1 MAEDAPKELGRTGL
15 YERAV
20 NWVTALV
27 KPYLHRTSE
36 RFVNKAV
43 DKYAKE
49 KPHFARMIEFEV
61 RRRGD
66 GAGLT
71 QDVAEPLV
79 WIGVKTALAI
89 AVEVI
94 MKPFKSG
101 KDLKWKWIGH
111 AAALGIMLQQA
122 VELFRLLPRY
132 KAGLQGSLEMAKDRW
147 RSIEETGIDPFNNQ
161 QSPREINKREVVTE
175 TSSITPSANFAKTVP
190 SKVITPTAILENK
203 ARPTTENVL
212 S

>member
-1 MAEDAPKELGRTGL
+1 MADDTPKELGRTGL

-20 NWVTALV
+20 NWVTTLV
-27 KPYLHRTSE
+27 KPHLHGTSE

-43 DKYAKE
+43 DKYAKD

-161 QSPREINKREVVTE
+161 QSPREINKGEVI
-175 TSSITPSANFAKTVP
+175 SDHLKITPSTSFTQTVP
-190 SKVITPTAILENK
+190 SKIITPGAILENK
-203 ARPTTENVL
+203 GSATDIVR